1 MKFLNFI
8 GIGIFLLIFLFI
20 GVGVIPF
27 EKFFGIDSFLVF
39 FCIFIVVLAGML
51 IGVVVFTILKR
62 RKPVIEVVEF
72 SAPEGMTPA
81 DAGYLIDGKVDDRD
95 ISALLVYWAEKKYLE
110 IEEKEDNVVILKKLK
125 DPDDRMKAYEKAAFS
140 AIFAGSDE
148 VNIKQLAKL
157 LQPISGGLSTQ
168 IKRDNNARYYDS
180 KTKNWSSFFTIGSA
194 LLLVFISYFLGTG
207 GNFSIFCGVVIFA
220 ISAIFA
226 GVSSKV
232 YVQKKIKSMVLYI
245 SGLVLFLVFA
255 ALNLVFAFNNL
266 YVLLLIGVASIVTLV
281 TFILCPLVEYR
292 NVEGKKMLGRL
303 LGLKKYIE
311 LAEKDKMEKLVKDN
325 PDLYYQVLPYAYVL
339 GVSDEWIDKFNF
351 VKEINSK
358 NRRDIALAVGV
369 IGAAMLFG
377 GAAEILGGLLGGSSK
392 SSRKSKAKK

>member
-1 MKFLNFI
+1 
-8 GIGIFLLIFLFI
+8 
-20 GVGVIPF
+20 
-27 EKFFGIDSFLVF
+27 
-39 FCIFIVVLAGML
+39 
-51 IGVVVFTILKR
+51 
-62 RKPVIEVVEF
+62 
-72 SAPEGMTPA
+72 
-81 DAGYLIDGKVDDRD
+81 
-95 ISALLVYWAEKKYLE
+95 
-110 IEEKEDNVVILKKLK
+110 
-125 DPDDRMKAYEKAAFS
+125 
-140 AIFAGSDE
+140 
-148 VNIKQLAKL
+148 
-157 LQPISGGLSTQ
+157 
-168 IKRDNNARYYDS
+168 
-180 KTKNWSSFFTIGSA
+180 
-194 LLLVFISYFLGTG
+194 
-207 GNFSIFCGVVIFA
+207 
-220 ISAIFA
+220 
-226 GVSSKV
+226 
-232 YVQKKIKSMVLYI
+232 MVLYI